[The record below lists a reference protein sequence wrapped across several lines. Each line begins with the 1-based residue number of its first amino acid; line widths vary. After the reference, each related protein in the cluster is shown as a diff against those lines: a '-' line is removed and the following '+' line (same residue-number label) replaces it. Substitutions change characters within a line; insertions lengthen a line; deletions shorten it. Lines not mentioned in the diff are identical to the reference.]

1 MKYTEFTE
9 KDFDIIDKA
18 WQEFAGFAKERCS
31 NDKEFAVVKKAYEFA
46 NEAHKNVRRRSGEP
60 YILHP
65 IAVAQIVVK
74 EISLGYKSMA
84 AALLHD
90 VVEDTEYTVDDI
102 RALFGAKIASLVDGL
117 TKIKTVLDNEDRT
130 KMTDI
135 ETKSLQAENFKR
147 ILLTLNDDV
156 RVVLIKLADRLHNCR
171 TIEFMPEHKRDKILS
186 ETMYVFIPLAHR
198 LGFYSIK
205 SEMENIWLRFKE
217 PDAYRDIKARTAQN
231 VESTGKL
238 IDDFIAPVERAL
250 KADGYIFEIKKRVKT
265 PYSIWHK
272 MVTKH
277 VTFDQIFDLYAVR
290 IIFEP
295 QTDDPVKE
303 RKMCYD
309 IYSTITSI
317 YRFQPDRLR
326 DWIKSPKS
334 NGYEALHC
342 TLMSEGGNWVEVQI
356 RSRRMDDIAE
366 KGIAAH
372 WAYKKDGYISENDSE
387 MDKWLVKVQD
397 IIKSPDLSSLELL
410 DMIHKDLVTSEIVV
424 FTPKGHQRT
433 IPVGST
439 ALDFAYQIHTDIGNH
454 AIAAKVNMKLCTLS
468 QVLRQGDLVEII
480 TARNSHPKLEWI
492 EFLQTRHARR
502 KVMDYFKEHS
512 PEDFSKAEKLISDTP
527 KVAENVIFSGGQ
539 RYSVASCCCPI
550 PGDPVIGFKQPDGT
564 IMIHKK
570 SCPQIQTLGSTHGDK
585 LVVPDWHSEG
595 LQKNFPVTLT
605 LTGLDRMGLL
615 NDITQQISLS
625 LGINMR
631 KLVLEVKEGIFEGC
645 IELFVDER
653 STLEKLI
660 DCVSRIDGI
669 QTVARNE
676 L

>member
-1 MKYTEFTE
+1 
-9 KDFDIIDKA
+9 
-18 WQEFAGFAKERCS
+18 
-31 NDKEFAVVKKAYEFA
+31 
-46 NEAHKNVRRRSGEP
+46 
-60 YILHP
+60 
-65 IAVAQIVVK
+65 
-74 EISLGYKSMA
+74 
-84 AALLHD
+84 
-90 VVEDTEYTVDDI
+90 
-102 RALFGAKIASLVDGL
+102 
-117 TKIKTVLDNEDRT
+117 
-130 KMTDI
+130 
-135 ETKSLQAENFKR
+135 
-147 ILLTLNDDV
+147 
-156 RVVLIKLADRLHNCR
+156 
-171 TIEFMPEHKRDKILS
+171 
-186 ETMYVFIPLAHR
+186 
-198 LGFYSIK
+198 
-205 SEMENIWLRFKE
+205 
-217 PDAYRDIKARTAQN
+217 
-231 VESTGKL
+231 
-238 IDDFIAPVERAL
+238 
-250 KADGYIFEIKKRVKT
+250 
-265 PYSIWHK
+265 
-272 MVTKH
+272 
-277 VTFDQIFDLYAVR
+277 
-290 IIFEP
+290 
-295 QTDDPVKE
+295 
-303 RKMCYD
+303 
-309 IYSTITSI
+309 
-317 YRFQPDRLR
+317 
-326 DWIKSPKS
+326 
-334 NGYEALHC
+334 
-342 TLMSEGGNWVEVQI
+342 
-356 RSRRMDDIAE
+356 
-366 KGIAAH
+366 
-372 WAYKKDGYISENDSE
+372 
-387 MDKWLVKVQD
+387 
-397 IIKSPDLSSLELL
+397 
-410 DMIHKDLVTSEIVV
+410 
-424 FTPKGHQRT
+424 
-433 IPVGST
+433 
-439 ALDFAYQIHTDIGNH
+439 
-454 AIAAKVNMKLCTLS
+454 MKLCTLS

-585 LVVPDWHSEG
+585 LVVPDWHSDG